1 MKRFNSFKNVLTEA
15 KLGDCFE
22 VSGRM
27 MMKIPDEMEKA
38 GMKCVHAFVYGEGK
52 LKGRRFEHAF
62 NKLGDVIFD
71 NSNGKTVT
79 MRKEAYFK
87 QAGINLKEKGA
98 YVEYDKEKTMVNM
111 LKYKHWGP
119 WDLNS
124 SLVEEIPDDKKEIG
138 KKKLR
143 ISPKI
148 LQTIKD
154 KINGQV

>member
-1 MKRFNSFKNVLTEA
+1 MKRFNSFKTILTEA

-27 MMKIPDEMEKA
+27 MMKLPDEMEKA
-38 GMKCVHAFVYGEGK
+38 GMKCVLAFVYGEGK

-87 QAGINLKEKGA
+87 QAGIDLKEKGA

-111 LKYKHWGP
+111 LKYRHWGP

-154 KINGQV
+154 KTNGQV

>member
-1 MKRFNSFKNVLTEA
+1 
-15 KLGDCFE
+15 
-22 VSGRM
+22 
-27 MMKIPDEMEKA
+27 
-38 GMKCVHAFVYGEGK
+38 MKCVHAFVYGEGK

-87 QAGINLKEKGA
+87 QAGIDLKEKGA

-154 KINGQV
+154 KTNGQV

>member
-1 MKRFNSFKNVLTEA
+1 MKRFNSFKTVLTEA

-22 VSGRM
+22 AAGRVM
-27 MMKIPDEMEKA
+27 IQLPDEME
-38 GMKCVHAFVYGEGK
+38 MKCVHAFVYGEGN

-62 NKLGDVIFD
+62 NKLGDVVFD

-87 QAGINLKEKGA
+87 QAGIDPKEKGA

-124 SLVEEIPDDKKEIG
+124 SLVEEIPDDRKEIG
-138 KKKLR
+138 KKRLR
-143 ISPKI
+143 VSPKM

-154 KINGQV
+154 KVNGQV